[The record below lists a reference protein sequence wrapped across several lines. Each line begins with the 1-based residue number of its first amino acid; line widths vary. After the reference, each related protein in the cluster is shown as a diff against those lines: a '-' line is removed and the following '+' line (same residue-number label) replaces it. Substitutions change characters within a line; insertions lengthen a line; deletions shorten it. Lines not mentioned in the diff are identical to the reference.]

1 MNRKMKKI
9 LIGGVAVCVI
19 GGGIY
24 AGVMAMNNSGSVE
37 VTPVSML
44 NIGYSENPLSSS
56 GMVTDAQ
63 NQSVYADG
71 TKVIT
76 EVFVIEGQQV
86 KAGDPLLSFDLT
98 SLNLAVELSRL
109 ETDRIANNI
118 TLAEHE
124 LTQLQQ
130 ITPDPEEEIDPQP
143 QPEPTP
149 VLPEAAL
156 PDDHGARSHVISLQ
170 EAENAILEQIFTYCQ
185 VNNPDENTVGVPDEN
200 TQWVNERPQPLD
212 GTTIYYR
219 LTVRYHNGQSK
230 VSDPAVLN
238 DDVHEDTLIETA
250 GTMDNPYTFLLQD
263 NGVVYGKVINQA
275 KEIGS
280 KTYLSFVIRDDHNEV
295 ITDWLIRADQ
305 FPACADTDGYDVRN
319 HIRAEL
325 PVAEEPVIDEKPM
338 SGYTATQLARAIRDK
353 KQEIRKLNLELK
365 KAQLKLDGDRSAL
378 SDGVIYAKRD
388 GVVRKACDPASPPQ
402 DGSAFL
408 EVASGTG
415 LYVSGFVSELVYD
428 RVNVGDTVTGYSW
441 NTGQSVTASVVS
453 KDDYPTSA
461 GYYNGEG
468 NPNASYYAFEAY
480 IEDTS
485 NVKSG
490 DYLELT
496 VGETVM
502 NSSLWIS
509 RAYIRKDNEGYYAL
523 KDDNGKLARQ
533 SVKVGRTVWGEYY
546 EILDGLNE
554 EDSIA
559 FPYGKNAKV
568 GKNTS
573 VQNMEDY
580 YG

>member
-1 MNRKMKKI
+1 MKPVMKKI
-9 LIGGVAVCVI
+9 LIGGITVCVI

-24 AGVMAMNNSGSVE
+24 AGVSTMNNSGSVE

-76 EVFVIEGQQV
+76 EVFVTEGQQV
-86 KAGDPLLSFDLT
+86 KAGDRLLSYDLT
-98 SLNLAVELSRL
+98 SLNMAVELSRL

-124 LTQLQQ
+124 LAQLQQ
-130 ITPDPEEEIDPQP
+130 ITPDPEEEMEPQP
-143 QPEPTP
+143 QPEPVP

-156 PDDHGARSHVISLQ
+156 PDEHGARTHIISLT
-170 EAENAILEQIFTYCQ
+170 EADNAVKEQVFDYCQ
-185 VNNPDENTVGVPDEN
+185 VNNPDDTTVGVPDED
-200 TQWVNERPQPLD
+200 TVWVSERPLPQT

-219 LTVRYHNGQSK
+219 LTVRYHNDQVK
-230 VSDPAVLN
+230 VSTPAVLT
-238 DDVHEDTLIETA
+238 EEMQEETLVEKT
-250 GTMDNPYTFLLQD
+250 GTMANPYTFQLSEQ
-263 NGVVYGKVINQA
+263 GIVYGKVINQA
-275 KEIGS
+275 KDLGE
-280 KTYLSFVIRDDHNEV
+280 KTYLSFVIKDENGEV
-295 ITDWLIRADQ
+295 ITDWLIRADT
-305 FPACADTDGYDVRN
+305 FASCEDTDGFDVRN
-319 HIRAEL
+319 HVKAET
-325 PVAEEPVIDEKPM
+325 PVTEVPPVEDRPM

-365 KAQLKLDGDRSAL
+365 KAQLKLEGDKAAL
-378 SDGVIYAKRD
+378 SDGIVYAKRD
-388 GVVRKACDPASPPQ
+388 GYVRKVSDPASPPQ

-415 LYVSGFVSELVYD
+415 LYVSGFISELVYD

-441 NTGQSVTASVVS
+441 NTGANVTASIVS
-453 KDDYPTSA
+453 KDDFPTSA

-485 NVKSG
+485 SVKSG

-496 VGETVM
+496 VGESVSS
-502 NSSLWIS
+502 SSLWIS
-509 RAYIRKDNEGYYAL
+509 RAYIRKDNQGFYAL
-523 KDDNGKLARQ
+523 KDEGGKLVRQ

-559 FPYGKNAKV
+559 FPYGKNVKE
-568 GKNTS
+568 GKKTS
-573 VQNMEDY
+573 VMDMEDY
-580 YG
+580 NG

>member
-1 MNRKMKKI
+1 MKPVMKKI

-24 AGVMAMNNSGSVE
+24 AGVTAMNNSGSVE

-76 EVFVIEGQQV
+76 EVFVSEGQQV

-109 ETDRIANNI
+109 ETDRIANQI

-130 ITPDPEEEIDPQP
+130 ITPDPEEEIDPVP

-149 VLPEAAL
+149 VLPEAATA
-156 PDDHGARSHVISLQ
+156 DDHGARSHILSLQ
-170 EAENAILEQIFTYCQ
+170 EADNAVKEQIFSYCQ
-185 VNNPDENTVGVPDEN
+185 VSNPDENTAGVPDEN
-200 TQWVNERPQPLD
+200 TEWVSERPHPSF
-212 GTTIYYR
+212 GTTVYYR
-219 LTVRYHNGQSK
+219 LTVRYHNGQEK

-238 DDVHEDTLIETA
+238 DDVHEDTLIETT
-250 GTMDNPYTFLLQD
+250 GTMANPYTFLLQD
-263 NGVVYGKVINQA
+263 NGIVYGKVINQA
-275 KEIGS
+275 KDLGG
-280 KTYLSFVIRDDHNEV
+280 KTYLSFVIKDENGEV
-295 ITDWLIRADQ
+295 ITDWLIRADT
-305 FPACADTDGYDVRN
+305 FAACAETDGFDVRN
-319 HIRAEL
+319 HVKAEI
-325 PVAEEPVIDEKPM
+325 PVVEEPVIDEKPM
-338 SGYTATQLARAIRDK
+338 SGYTATQLARLIRDK

-365 KAQLKLDGDRSAL
+365 KAQLKLDGDKAAL

-388 GVVRKACDPASPPQ
+388 GVVRKVSDPSSPPQ

-408 EVASGTG
+408 EVASGAG

-441 NTGQSVTASVVS
+441 NTGQSVSATVVS
-453 KDDYPTSA
+453 KDDFPTSA

-480 IEDTS
+480 IEDIS

-496 VGETVM
+496 VGEAVSS
-502 NSSLWIS
+502 SSLWIS
-509 RAYIRKDNEGYYAL
+509 RAYIRKDNQGYYAL
-523 KDDNGKLARQ
+523 KDDNGKLTRV

-546 EILDGLNE
+546 EILDGLSE
-554 EDSIA
+554 DDSIA
-559 FPYGKNAKV
+559 FPYGKNAKE
-568 GKNTS
+568 GKKTS
-573 VQNMEDY
+573 AMNMEDY